1 MPAIHQALARCLGIK
16 ISMTC
21 VSVHKKLTPKWIKL
35 IQIELIH
42 LFNSP
47 FLRAYNVPGI
57 KLPHHYNGFYIWI
70 SMNFIK

>member
-1 MPAIHQALARCLGIK
+1 MSAMHWALAKCLGTKMSI
-16 ISMTC
+16 TL
-21 VSVHKKLTPKWIKL
+21 VSVHKKLTPELIKL

-57 KLPHHYNGFYIWI
+57 KLPDHYQGVY
-70 SMNFIK
+70 ML